1 MGLLEIQSER
11 EVYIGPRQV
20 YIIEITGYGG
30 GKNMDRLGAV
40 LGFYYA
46 CLRAFHGVLG
56 HRQAVNSNSDLMGLE
71 WL

>member
-30 GKNMDRLGAV
+30 GKNMDRLGVGAR
-40 LGFYYA
+40 LLL
-46 CLRAFHGVLG
+46 CLFTGVLECFEASTG
-56 HRQAVNSNSDLMGLE
+56 R
-71 WL
+71 